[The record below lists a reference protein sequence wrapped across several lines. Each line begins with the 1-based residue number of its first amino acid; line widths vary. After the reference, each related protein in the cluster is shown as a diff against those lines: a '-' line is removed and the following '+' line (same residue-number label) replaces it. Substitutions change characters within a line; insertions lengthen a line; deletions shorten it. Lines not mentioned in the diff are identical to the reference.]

1 MEILVILAL
10 IAWVVTSAASRS
22 KRRRAEDARRQRVLR
37 EMERQ
42 APAPSAAP
50 QRPPAT
56 PLVQPTVRPATPS
69 AAPQRPH
76 VVQPS
81 RATGHAHTESSMTGF
96 EACPPGADRPL
107 AERLDA
113 FKAAKAPA
121 KDAPRPAAPVG
132 RETAPRPAVLPAQ
145 APFRFDPAEVRNGLI
160 YAEILG
166 KPKALRHR

>member
-42 APAPSAAP
+42 APAPAAAP

-56 PLVQPTVRPATPS
+56 PLVQPTVRP

-107 AERLDA
+107 AERLAA
-113 FKAAKAPA
+113 FKAAKAAA
-121 KDAPRPAAPVG
+121 KGAPRPAAPAG
-132 RETAPRPAVLPAQ
+132 GGTAPQPAVLPAQ
-145 APFRFDPAEVRNGLI
+145 APFRFDPAEARNGLI

>member
-42 APAPSAAP
+42 APAPAAAP
-50 QRPPAT
+50 QRLPP
-56 PLVQPTVRPATPS
+56 PWWGSGWP

-107 AERLDA
+107 AERLAA
-113 FKAAKAPA
+113 FKAAKAAA

-145 APFRFDPAEVRNGLI
+145 APFRFDPAEARNGLI

>member
-50 QRPPAT
+50 QRP
-56 PLVQPTVRPATPS
+56 
-69 AAPQRPH
+69 H

-107 AERLDA
+107 AERLAA
-113 FKAAKAPA
+113 FKAAKAAA